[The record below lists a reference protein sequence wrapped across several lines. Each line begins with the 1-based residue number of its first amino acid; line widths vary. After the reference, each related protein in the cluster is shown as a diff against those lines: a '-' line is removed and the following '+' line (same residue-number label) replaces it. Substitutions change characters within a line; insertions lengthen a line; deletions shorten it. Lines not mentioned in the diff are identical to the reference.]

1 MLKYCRRI
9 LDSGLLFRSIAPCCI
24 AILFLVPVPKA
35 WGGQDLDRVMVI
47 VNEGVITQSDLDRE
61 MGLVEMELR
70 SAGQTIPPRE
80 NLARELLE
88 TLIVDHVLLEF
99 AGRLN
104 IAVSNQELQ
113 YALSSIA
120 EQNRLTL
127 VQLRQTI
134 EQHKV
139 RFADYLDDLR
149 KQLTIR
155 QLINRQISDTVNVT
169 EIEIDEYLEQHPELS
184 VLTPV
189 EIELAHIFFK
199 IPADSSEVEVVRR
212 QELAQNIRQRLLDG
226 LPFGEAAQR
235 YSDSPEATQD
245 GLLGWRKQSQLPDV
259 FLKAL
264 DGVLVGSIS
273 EVFQSPNGLH
283 LLKLLARR
291 GGSETIVTQYQVRH
305 ILLRFSNLL
314 AEDQLRSRL
323 EHIRE
328 RILGGEGF
336 DAVARL
342 QSEDVNTRA
351 LGGSLGWLSLR
362 ELPGVLG
369 QLVQRLAI
377 DEVSP
382 VFQTGAG
389 WHIAQVTAKREVD
402 LGDGVRRG
410 RAEQAIRARKTEES
424 FDQWTR
430 SLRDESFVQYR
441 VRPGE

>member
-1 MLKYCRRI
+1 MKVHRRI
-9 LDSGLLFRSIAPCCI
+9 LTSGLLCRLITTCCI
-24 AILFLVPVPKA
+24 AMLLLESTPTA
-35 WGGQDLDRVMVI
+35 SADQDLDRVMVI

-80 NLARELLE
+80 NLARQLLE
-88 TLIVDHVLLEF
+88 DLIVDHILLEI

-104 IAVSNQELQ
+104 ITVSNQELQ

-120 EQNRLTL
+120 GQNRLTL
-127 VQLRQTI
+127 AQLRQTI
-134 EQHKV
+134 EQHRV

-149 KQLTIR
+149 KQLTVR
-155 QLINRQISDTVNVT
+155 QLINRQISGTVNVT

-184 VLTPV
+184 VLRPV
-189 EIELAHIFFK
+189 EIELAHIFLK
-199 IPADSSEVEVVRR
+199 VPTDSSEVEVVGR
-212 QELAQNIRQRLLDG
+212 QELAQNIRQRILDG
-226 LPFGEAAQR
+226 LPFGEAAQQ
-235 YSDSPEATQD
+235 YSDSPEAAQD
-245 GLLGWRKQSQLPDV
+245 GVLGWRKEDQLPDV
-259 FLKAL
+259 FLSAL
-264 DGVLVGSIS
+264 DGVLAGGIS
-273 EVFQSPNGLH
+273 EVFRSPNGLH

-291 GGSETIVTQYQVRH
+291 GGSETIVAQYQVRH
-305 ILLRFSNLL
+305 ILVRFSNLL
-314 AEDQLRSRL
+314 ATDQLRSRL

-351 LGGSLGWLSLR
+351 LGGSLGWVNPR
-362 ELPGVLG
+362 ELPGAWG
-369 QLVQRLAI
+369 QMVQRLVI

-382 VFQTGAG
+382 VFQTEAG
-389 WHIAQVTAKREVD
+389 WHIAQVIAKREVD
-402 LGDGVRRG
+402 LGDEVRRG
-410 RAEQAIRARKTEES
+410 QVEQAIRGRKTEES

-430 SLRDESFVQYR
+430 SLRDESFVRYR